1 MILGLK
7 RKIRK
12 VLERWTWRWWLTYL
26 QQWLQWVC
34 GWEWTITC
42 DKQRSPHTFE
52 EGSGNSPHTF
62 KRKKQTMKGKKIEI
76 YIHSLFVRKE
86 EFERALKRATKH
98 KEKFKR
104 ESCRNTMQKTG
115 ITLVFFCTDVSMAK
129 RKPRRSNSGEVKHFL
144 VKASSKN
151 KD

>member
-1 MILGLK
+1 M
-7 RKIRK
+7 
-12 VLERWTWRWWLTYL
+12 
-26 QQWLQWVC
+26 
-34 GWEWTITC
+34 
-42 DKQRSPHTFE
+42 
-52 EGSGNSPHTF
+52 
-62 KRKKQTMKGKKIEI
+62 
-76 YIHSLFVRKE
+76 FVRKE

-129 RKPRRSNSGEVKHFL
+129 RKPRGSNSGEVKHFL